1 MQVTDREIKT
11 QQRVINQLSLE
22 LKWQYLGDWH
32 HRTGNHCVERTYLE
46 KYLKKK
52 GYQPAIISAAIDE
65 LFRLV
70 NDQSR
75 ELYPV
80 NQDVYKALRYGI
92 QVKPGAGQK
101 DVDVNFIDW
110 EHYHLNDFYC
120 AEEVT
125 VQGEVNKKRP
135 DIVLYINGIALG
147 VIELKRTSVSVAD
160 GIRQLYGNQKEMYI
174 RSFFHTSQLLIAAN
188 ESQGL
193 RYGTTLT
200 PEKYYLKWKDE
211 APSAEPVLLRREIA
225 RLLNRERF
233 HELVKNFMLFDA
245 GVKKVCRP
253 HQFFGVQAA
262 RARVQ
267 GRDEEQGGDAPK
279 AEVTSNNSKG
289 GIIWHTQGSGKSLT
303 MVWLARWIVENITNA
318 RVVVITDRDELDK
331 QIVRVFEHAGD
342 DIRRATSGADLLK
355 LLNEHQP
362 PLICSLVHKFGT
374 QLSAGKEVSEDDY
387 AKELRAALPKGFKAK
402 GNIFVFVD
410 ECHRT
415 QSGRLHDAM
424 KDVVLPD
431 AIFIGFTGTP
441 LKTKDKKK
449 SIEVFGSY
457 IGKPYKFDQA
467 VTDGVVLDLRYE
479 ARDISQR
486 ISNQAGVDDW
496 FETNTKGLNDIAR
509 HQLKQKWGTMQKVL
523 SSKSRLDQIVMDI
536 SLDFVKQ
543 PRLETGQGNA
553 MLVAG
558 SVFEACL
565 YYKLFQ
571 DTALAD
577 HCAIVTSYVP
587 AAGKVSKED
596 SGEGTT
602 EELQKYKIYREMLG
616 DKAPEVFERD
626 AKKRFIEEPG
636 RMKLLIVVDKL
647 LTGFDAP
654 SATYL
659 YIDKSMRDH
668 GLFQAIC
675 RVNRLDGEGKDY
687 GYIIDYKDLFK
698 SLEKSITDY
707 TSEAFDS
714 YDDED
719 VAGLIV
725 ARIAAGRE
733 RLDDALDACEALI
746 EPVGSKVMEPQMV
759 YFCGK
764 EDGADRN
771 SEELQQRRKILYKLT
786 SELSRAYA
794 ALANDMEKAGYSSGR
809 TSSIKARA
817 AHFEHLRE
825 SVQLRSNDRLDMKMY
840 EAKMRRLIDMY
851 IVAEHSRKI
860 SELEDFSLVEL
871 IVKRGVDAVQAL
883 PEAIRESEENVAETI
898 NANVRDEIVEK
909 QATNP
914 EFFARMSTLLEE
926 IIRLR
931 EDRAIEYEDYL
942 TRVAALTREILGQT
956 KSTDYPTSLTT
967 PRQKSLY
974 DNLGEDEQ
982 LAISVEDA
990 VRYNARDGWKDH
1002 HLKER
1007 AVERALKKE
1016 LEGTDYDLAK
1026 IMTIV
1031 KANEDG

>member
-1 MQVTDREIKT
+1 MQVTDREIQT
-11 QQRVINQLSLE
+11 QKRVINQLNLE
-22 LKWQYLGDWH
+22 LGWQYLGDWQYRH
-32 HRTGNHCVERTYLE
+32 NNHCVERKYLE
-46 KYLKKK
+46 EYLARR
-52 GYQPAIISAAIDE
+52 GYAPAIASAATDE
-65 LFRLV
+65 LLRLV

-75 ELYPV
+75 DLYPV
-80 NQDVYKALRYGI
+80 NKDVYKALRYGI
-92 QVKPGAGQK
+92 QVKPGAGEN

-110 EHYHLNDFYC
+110 EDFERNDFYC

-193 RYGTTLT
+193 RYGTTET

-211 APSAEPVLLRREIA
+211 EELNEPVLLRREIA
-225 RLLNRERF
+225 QLLNRERF
-233 HELVKNFMLFDA
+233 HEIVKNFVLFDG

-253 HQFFGVQAA
+253 HQFFGIQAA
-262 RARVQ
+262 RTRVL
-267 GRDEEQGGDAPK
+267 GKDEEQG
-279 AEVTSNNSKG
+279 KG

-303 MVWLARWIVENITNA
+303 MVWLARWIKENITDA
-318 RVVVITDRDELDK
+318 RVVIITDRDELDK
-331 QIVRVFEHAGD
+331 QIVRVFEQAGD

-355 LLNEHQP
+355 LLNEYQP

-374 QLSAGKEVSEDDY
+374 QLAGGKEVSEDDY
-387 AKELRAALPKGFKAK
+387 AKELRAALPNGFRAK
-402 GNIFVFVD
+402 GNVFVFVD

-415 QSGRLHDAM
+415 QSGKLNEAM
-424 KDVVLPD
+424 KEVVLPD
-431 AIFIGFTGTP
+431 AVFIGFTGTP
-441 LKTKDKKK
+441 LMADDKKR

-457 IGKPYKFDQA
+457 IGKPYKFNEA
-467 VTDGVVLDLRYE
+467 VEDGVVLDLRYE
-479 ARDISQR
+479 ARDINQR

-496 FETNTKGLNDIAR
+496 FESNTKGLNDIAR

-543 PRLETGQGNA
+543 PRLEEGRGNA

-558 SVFEACL
+558 SVYEACR
-565 YYKLFQ
+565 YYQLFQ
-571 DTALAD
+571 ETELAD
-577 HCAIVTSYVP
+577 RCAIVTSYVP

-596 SGEGTT
+596 SGEGAT
-602 EELQKYKIYREMLG
+602 EELLKYDIYRKMLG
-616 DKAPEVFERD
+616 DKDAEAFERD
-626 AKKRFIEEPG
+626 AKKTFIEEPG
-636 RMKLLIVVDKL
+636 QMKLLIVVDKL

-714 YDDED
+714 YDKED
-719 VAGLIV
+719 VAGLIKD
-725 ARIAAGRE
+725 RIAEGRE
-733 RLDDALDACEALI
+733 RLEDALDTCEALI
-746 EPVGSKVMEPQMV
+746 EPIGSQMMAPQMD
-759 YFCGK
+759 YFCGRENDTN
-764 EDGADRN
+764 ED

-786 SELSRAYA
+786 AELSRAYA
-794 ALANDMEKAGYSSGR
+794 ALANDMEVAGYSAGR
-809 TSSIKARA
+809 AATIKWRV
-817 AHFEHLRE
+817 AHFEQLRE

-860 SELEDFSLVEL
+860 SELEDFSLIEL
-871 IVKRGVDAVQAL
+871 IVQRGVTDAVKEL
-883 PEAIRESEENVAETI
+883 PEAIRESEDNVAETI

-909 QATNP
+909 RATNP
-914 EFFARMSTLLEE
+914 EFFARMSDLLEE

-942 TRVAALTREILGQT
+942 ARVAALTLEMRGQT
-956 KSTDYPTSLTT
+956 KQADYPKVLNS
-967 PRQKSLY
+967 PRQKALY
-974 DNLGEDEQ
+974 DNLGKDLELS
-982 LAISVEDA
+982 LAMESA
-990 VRYNARDGWKDH
+990 VQYNAKDGWKDNK
-1002 HLKER
+1002 LKER
-1007 AVERALKKE
+1007 AVVNAIKKNLK
-1016 LEGTDYDLAK
+1016 GTPYDLAK
-1026 IMTIV
+1026 IMAIV
-1031 KANEDG
+1031 KANADE

>member
-1 MQVTDREIKT
+1 MQVTDREIQT
-11 QQRVINQLSLE
+11 QKRVIHQLNLE
-22 LKWQYLGDWH
+22 LGWQYLGDWH
-32 HRTGNHCVERTYLE
+32 HRHGNHCVERKYLE
-46 KYLKKK
+46 QYLAKRA
-52 GYQPAIISAAIDE
+52 YETAIASAAADE
-65 LFRLV
+65 LLRLV

-80 NQDVYKALRYGI
+80 NKDVYKALRYGI
-92 QVKPGAGQK
+92 QVKPGAGRN

-110 EHYHLNDFYC
+110 DNFAANDYYC

-125 VQGEVNKKRP
+125 VQGEISKKRP

-211 APSAEPVLLRREIA
+211 MPSEEPVLLRRELA
-225 RLLNRERF
+225 QLLDRERF
-233 HELVKNFMLFDA
+233 HEIVKNFLLFDA

-253 HQFFGVQAA
+253 HQFFGIQAA
-262 RARVQ
+262 RSRVQ
-267 GRDEEQGGDAPK
+267 GWEEEQGR
-279 AEVTSNNSKG
+279 G

-303 MVWLARWIVENITNA
+303 MVWLARWLVENITDA
-318 RVVVITDRDELDK
+318 RVVIITDRDELDK
-331 QIVRVFEHAGD
+331 QIVRVFDQAGD
-342 DIRRATSGADLLK
+342 DIRRATSGADLLT

-362 PLICSLVHKFGT
+362 ALICSLVHKFGT
-374 QLSAGKEVSEDDY
+374 QLPGGQEVSEEEY

-402 GNIFVFVD
+402 GNLFVFVD

-415 QSGRLHDAM
+415 QSGKLNEAM
-424 KDVVLPD
+424 KEVVLPD
-431 AIFIGFTGTP
+431 AVFIGFTGTP
-441 LKTKDKKK
+441 LMAKDKKR

-467 VTDGVVLDLRYE
+467 VADGVVLDLRYE

-486 ISNQAGVDDW
+486 VSNQAGVDEW
-496 FETNTKGLNDIAR
+496 FEANTRGLNDIAR

-543 PRLETGQGNA
+543 PRLETGGGNA

-558 SVFEACL
+558 SVYEACR
-565 YYKLFQ
+565 YYQLFQ
-571 DTALAD
+571 ETALAS

-602 EELQKYKIYREMLG
+602 EELLKYKVYQQMLG
-616 DKAPEVFERD
+616 DKDPETFERD
-626 AKKRFIEEPG
+626 VKAMFINEPG
-636 RMKLLIVVDKL
+636 RMKLLLVVDKL

-654 SATYL
+654 SASYL

-687 GYIIDYKDLFK
+687 GYIIDYKDLFR
-698 SLEKSITDY
+698 SLEKSIIDY
-707 TSEAFDS
+707 TSEAFDG

-725 ARIAAGRE
+725 DRIAAGRE
-733 RLDDALDACEALI
+733 RLEDALDACEALI
-746 EPVGSKVMEPQMV
+746 EPIGSQHMEPQLD
-759 YFCGK
+759 YFCGQ
-764 EDGADRN
+764 EDGPDRDG
-771 SEELQQRRKILYKLT
+771 ETLQERRKILYKLT
-786 SELSRAYA
+786 AELSRAYA
-794 ALANDMEKAGYSSGR
+794 ALANDMEKAGYAAGR
-809 TSSIKARA
+809 TAAIKDRA
-817 AHFEHLRE
+817 VHFEKLRE
-825 SVQLRSNDRLDMKMY
+825 SVQLRSNDRLDMKLY
-840 EAKMRRLIDMY
+840 EARMRRLIDMY
-851 IVAEHSRKI
+851 IIAEHSRKI
-860 SELEDFSLVEL
+860 SQLEDFSLIEL
-871 IVKRGVDAVQAL
+871 IVERGIDEAVGAL
-883 PEAIRESEENVAETI
+883 PETIRTSEDNVAETI

-914 EFFARMSTLLEE
+914 EFFARMSALLEE

-931 EDRAIEYEDYL
+931 QDRAIEYEDYL
-942 TRVAALTREILGQT
+942 SRVAALTLEMRGQT
-956 KSTDYPTSLTT
+956 TTADYPATLAT
-967 PRQKSLY
+967 PRQKALY

-982 LAISVEDA
+982 LAMMVEEA
-990 VRYNARDGWKDH
+990 VRYTARDGWKDH
-1002 HLKER
+1002 FLKEK
-1007 AVERALKKE
+1007 AVENALKRQ
-1016 LEGTDYDLAK
+1016 LSGTDYDFTQ
-1026 IMTIV
+1026 IMAIL
-1031 KANEDG
+1031 KANDDA